1 MAEPNKFSLK
11 FIREE
16 QHLMLPTVTSIKLTQ
31 NLYNALFQY
40 ILTEEKEALLK
51 KFIEMLEKHIKR
63 KDRAPF
69 SMPIADLEFLDEGL
83 DELRLLNWMEIPV
96 AVYEICWDEAVQI
109 ENHEEELE
117 NVLSWLERLMIFSR
131 PADSNMIWVYPYAL
145 VR

>member
-1 MAEPNKFSLK
+1 LLELNKFSLK

-16 QHLMLPTVTSIKLTQ
+16 QHLMLPTITSIKLTQ
-31 NLYNALFQY
+31 NLYDALFQY
-40 ILTEEKEALLK
+40 VLTAEKEELLK
-51 KFIEMLEKHIKR
+51 KFIEILEKHIKR

-69 SMPIADLEFLDEGL
+69 SMPIAELEFLDDGL

-96 AVYEICWDEAVQI
+96 AVFEIAWDEAVKAD
-109 ENHEEELE
+109 NYEEELE
-117 NVLSWLERLMIFSR
+117 KVLSWLEGLMIFSH